1 MVERLVVSR
10 FEMTFGNRRPN
21 TATPQSLKNS
31 AKPRS
36 QQIRNPPRMTHFIT

>member
-21 TATPQSLKNS
+21 TATPQSLT
-31 AKPRS
+31 KPRS